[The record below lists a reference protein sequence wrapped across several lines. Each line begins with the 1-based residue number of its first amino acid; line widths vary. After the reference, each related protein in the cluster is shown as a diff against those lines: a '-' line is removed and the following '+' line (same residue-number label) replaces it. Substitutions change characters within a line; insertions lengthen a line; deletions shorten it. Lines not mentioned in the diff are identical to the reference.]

1 MNQKGGVF
9 LERMRSDGKTLSET
23 HDPYTL
29 TWFLRNSTLTPIAL
43 GASGFIIKAR
53 LHDELPTP
61 YVEFGFNV
69 SGKIQMDRREL
80 LIKLCILSDIETDIN
95 IIIKNLRTITDTDFA
110 TENALQSEIYRRT
123 NVCLDSIVPYIFHS
137 AVFDKNSELYSIFNM
152 NPFTRDQLFQHLE
165 GVRNIKIGLI
175 AMATTLDDVNLNSFV
190 ELQYSPKLL
199 RDMNT
204 NSNRM
209 KCIGIESMIRL
220 SILARCKHGD
230 WHYGN
235 LLYSN
240 KMSPYLPVEERYE
253 WFKESCCIIIDF
265 GRGKELTSDEY
276 STNWTLFKQFLETNR
291 GNRRECLIA
300 LMTSIYNQGSSF
312 KRDLDEYIHQGMVG
326 WDFYGWI
333 KHIDESIAETVFNLI
348 LARIHK
354 KQLLR
359 EQIERMIS
367 EVKSW
372 SVKIYSPKNKKIII
386 KILTESLNLDKIEE
400 YFDEKKA
407 YVEKQQQQ
415 ISQQALLEQEKQQQ
429 QISQQALLEKDQHQM
444 MAQQA
449 LLEPEQQQMMMP
461 QQYGY
466 STGDIVMFNFGSI
479 MIYGTITK
487 IDVGETGNLYTL
499 NSIYN
504 VEYISIHD
512 SQIVPGT
519 RISPMT
525 LDVYMALLREV
536 LLPNINTILNMQNC
550 TIHDIDS
557 FIGII
562 DNAMQHIE
570 QTGDYELSFIY
581 NWLKHITILIN
592 ELPRTNICER
602 AKNDILNHIHTYI
615 TENHAFVQINYLR
628 KQNANG
634 AFRTSGGK
642 RIRKKTMKRH
652 RKKQTKRKKQQRRTR
667 NKHNT

>member
-23 HDPYTL
+23 HDPDTL
-29 TWFLRNSTLTPIAL
+29 TWFLHNSTLTPIAL
-43 GASGFIIKAR
+43 GGSGFIIKAR
-53 LHDELPTP
+53 LHDHLSTP

-80 LIKLCILSDIETDIN
+80 LIKLCILSDRETDIN
-95 IIIKNLRTITDTDFA
+95 IRIKKLRTITESDFA

-137 AVFDKNSELYSIFNM
+137 AVFDKNSELYSIFDM
-152 NPFTRDQLFQHLE
+152 NPFTSDQLFQHLKR
-165 GVRNIKIGLI
+165 VPNIKIGLI

-190 ELQYSPKLL
+190 ELQYSEELQ

-220 SILARCKHGD
+220 SILAGCKHGD

-265 GRGKELTSDEY
+265 GRGTELTRDEY
-276 STNWTLFKQFLETNR
+276 STNLTLFKQFLETNR
-291 GNRRECLIA
+291 ENRRECLIA

-312 KRDLDEYIHQGMVG
+312 EPDLDEYIRQGMVG
-326 WDFYGWI
+326 RDFYGWI
-333 KHIDESIAETVFNLI
+333 KSINEQIAETVFNLI

-354 KQLLR
+354 KQTLR
-359 EQIERMIS
+359 HQIKEMIS
-367 EVKSW
+367 NVESW
-372 SVKIYSPKNKKIII
+372 SVNSYSSKNKKIII
-386 KILTESLNLDKIEE
+386 KILTESLKLDKIEE

-415 ISQQALLEQEKQQQ
+415 ISQQSLLEQE
-429 QISQQALLEKDQHQM
+429 QHQM
-444 MAQQA
+444 MMA
-449 LLEPEQQQMMMP
+449 

-466 STGDIVMFNFGSI
+466 STGDIVMFNFGTN

-487 IDVGETGNLYTL
+487 VDVGETGNWYTL
-499 NSIYN
+499 NSIDN
-504 VEYISIHD
+504 VIYSDIRD
-512 SQIVPGT
+512 SQIVPGS
-519 RISPMT
+519 RISPKTLHVYMT
-525 LDVYMALLREV
+525 LRDNV
-536 LLPNINTILNMQNC
+536 LVPNIYTILSNPNC
-550 TIHDIDS
+550 TNDDIDS

-562 DNAMQHIE
+562 DYAIKDIE
-570 QTGDYELSFIY
+570 QTGDYELLFIY
-581 NWLKHITILIN
+581 NWLRHIIIIIN
-592 ELPRTNICER
+592 ELQPTNICED
-602 AKNDILNHIHTYI
+602 AKNYILNDIYHYI
-615 TENHAFVQINYLR
+615 TTTHPLIQIYYLQE
-628 KQNANG
+628 QNVNG

-652 RKKQTKRKKQQRRTR
+652 RKKQTKRKKRQRRTR
-667 NKHNT
+667 NKNNTQEK